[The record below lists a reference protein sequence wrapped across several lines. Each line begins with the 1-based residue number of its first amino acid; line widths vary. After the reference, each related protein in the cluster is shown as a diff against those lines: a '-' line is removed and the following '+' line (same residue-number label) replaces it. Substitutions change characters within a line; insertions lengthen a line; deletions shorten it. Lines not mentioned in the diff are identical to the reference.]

1 MFAGA
6 AREAV
11 FANPEVIR
19 RVREGF
25 IPVSVGAAHMQR
37 PARGTEQQLLHA
49 IGRSGP
55 APQGIAV
62 LNADGQVLDWV
73 LTFRDDPAVLEFLD
87 YAKKQF
93 QEHPD
98 RSRPF
103 QTERYQQF
111 PGHRR
116 DDMAAHDFVVAE
128 GATHHHPNDR
138 CPAGTLYPPGT
149 IIAKVTG
156 RRVNA
161 DGTLIADTVNQET
174 YAQDR
179 FIIDPGLQEGLADA
193 VAQAGGQRVRVPD
206 NLTRLWAGYAYLG
219 MLDVRPVNNPAGA
232 KTERSEI
239 EFWAES
245 DPGKPGWVR
254 LSGKS
259 DVVVVNQGD
268 GPARMH
274 FANSIKLDWTGYVR
288 MDGRRIVSLLLS
300 ADGAESLRWGT
311 GDPQSERRPPEVAS
325 LPGGRPINWSG
336 QVRFGIIGEPAKQ
349 EQTST
354 AAIAAA
360 PRGTIREIIPR
371 LHRRLQNLQRDG
383 IKVEAVT
390 LRMPEFQRLM
400 NEQRFAEAESVLD
413 RILES
418 LDK

>member
-1 MFAGA
+1 M
-6 AREAV
+6 
-11 FANPEVIR
+11 IR

-25 IPVSVGAAHMQR
+25 IPVSVGAANMQR
-37 PARGTEQQLLHA
+37 PSRETEHQLLHA

-98 RSRPF
+98 RSIPF
-103 QTERYQQF
+103 STERYQQF
-111 PGHRR
+111 PGQRR
-116 DDMAAHDFVVAE
+116 EDMAAHNFVIPE
-128 GATHHHPNDR
+128 GANHDHPNDR
-138 CPAGTLYPPGT
+138 CPANSFYPPGT

-161 DGTLIADTVNQET
+161 DGTLIVDTVNQEQ

-179 FIIDPGLQEGLADA
+179 FIIDPGAQEGLADA
-193 VAQAGGQRVRVPD
+193 VAKAGGQRVRVPA
-206 NLTRLWAGYAYLG
+206 NLAMLWVGYAYMG

-245 DPGKPGWVR
+245 DPNNPGWIR

-259 DVVVVNQGD
+259 DVAVVNQGNE
-268 GPARMH
+268 PAHMI
-274 FANSIKLDWTGYVR
+274 FANSIKLDWKGYAR
-288 MDGRRIVSLLLS
+288 MDDGRIASLLLA
-300 ADGAESLRWGT
+300 ADGEESLRWGT
-311 GDPQSERRPPEVAS
+311 GAPQTAHRPPEVAT
-325 LPGGRPINWSG
+325 LPGGRPVNWTG
-336 QVRFGIIGEPAKQ
+336 PVRFGIIGAPAKT
-349 EQTST
+349 EQTNS
-354 AAIAAA
+354 A
-360 PRGTIREIIPR
+360 PVVADPHKAIREILPR
-371 LHRRLQNLQRDG
+371 LQRHLQNLQRDG
-383 IKVEAVT
+383 IGVEAVT
-390 LRMPEFQRLM
+390 RRMTEVQRLM
-400 NEQRFAEAESVLD
+400 EAQQFAAAEAVLD
-413 RILES
+413 RILDS